1 MNYTLNM
8 PVVQI
13 LIQKDWYLL
22 RKLIALYMTG
32 ALLALSF
39 ISLGEWQFVMG
50 TTLLFS
56 MVIGLANHQ
65 LTNTIINERKEQT
78 LPFIMSLPIS
88 PIDYV
93 VAKLIANMTLFIIP
107 WFVVVVATIAVF
119 LLTPIP
125 DGILPLTI
133 MCALYFLLSYCL
145 TWSVGMISGSEG
157 VVLFVMVFANCL
169 IGPMFYIIGRV
180 PDVGQHI
187 WAQEPHW
194 NSTVI
199 GIIASWLTLIVVA
212 LLSAFYWQ
220 ARKETFL

>member
-1 MNYTLNM
+1 MNYALNTS
-8 PVVQI
+8 VVKI
-13 LIQKDWYLL
+13 LIHKDWYLL

-32 ALLALSF
+32 AFLALSF

-65 LTNTIINERKEQT
+65 LTNTIINERKDQN

-88 PIDYV
+88 PTDYV

-107 WFVVVVATIAVF
+107 WVVVVIATIAVF

-125 DGILPLTI
+125 DGLLPLVTI
-133 MCALYFLLSYCL
+133 CAMYFMACYCL
-145 TWSVGMISGSEG
+145 TWSVGMISESEG

-169 IGPMFYIIGRV
+169 LGPLMYIIGRI
-180 PDVGQHI
+180 PDI
-187 WAQEPHW
+187 AQYVWSPEPHW
-194 NSTVI
+194 NSTAI
-199 GIIASWLTLIVVA
+199 GIIACLLALIIVA
-212 LLSAFYWQ
+212 LLSAFYSQ

>member
-1 MNYTLNM
+1 MNYTLNS
-8 PVVQI
+8 PVIKV

-22 RKLIALYMTG
+22 RKLMALYMLG

-65 LTNTIINERKEQT
+65 LTNTIINERKDQT
-78 LPFIMSLPIS
+78 LPFIMSLPVS
-88 PIDYV
+88 PADYV

-107 WFVVVVATIAVF
+107 WVIVVIATVAVF

-125 DGILPLTI
+125 DGLLPLTI
-133 MCALYFLLSYCL
+133 ICALYFLLCYCL
-145 TWSVGMISGSEG
+145 TWSVGIISESEG

-169 IGPMFYIIGRV
+169 LGPLMYIIGRV
-180 PDVGQHI
+180 PDIAQYV
-187 WAQEPHW
+187 WSQEPDW

-199 GIIASWLTLIVVA
+199 GIIVVQLALIVLA

-220 ARKETFL
+220 VRKETFL